1 MNLLT
6 ETIEF
11 LKNNCNKNPSDV
23 RWIGSTSYG
32 YFDWE
37 YFSKIAN
44 IDYDNG
50 FGGQEVASDL
60 KIVGDDWWLERHE
73 YDGSEWWEYKS
84 LPNKPDQLIYP
95 KTLVDGSWSSLEK
108 INQDQP

>member
-6 ETIEF
+6 ETMDF
-11 LKNNCNKNPSDV
+11 LEQCNKNPSDV

-60 KIVGDDWWLERHE
+60 KIVGDNWWFERHE

-84 LPNKPDQLIYP
+84 LPNKPDQLKYP
-95 KTLVDGSWSSLEK
+95 KTLVGNSWSSLTEM
-108 INQDQP
+108 NDEQP

>member
-1 MNLLT
+1 MNLLS
-6 ETIEF
+6 ETKKV
-11 LKNNCNKNPSDV
+11 LKVYDKNPSDV
-23 RWIGSTSYG
+23 KWIGSLSYG

-44 IDYDNG
+44 IDYDDG

-60 KIVGDDWWLERHE
+60 KIVGDNWWLERHE

-84 LPNKPDQLIYP
+84 LPNKPDQLKHP
-95 KTLVDGSWSSLEK
+95 KTLVGSGWLSLAEM
-108 INQDQP
+108 NDEQP